1 MALIK
6 KIAVAVDI
14 SPQSEETLRYAAVLA
29 EGVGAELVI
38 INVINQRDLDALKY
52 VAQTGYE
59 MDVEKWKAEQKAYR
73 QGEIEKYMEAAGCGG
88 VQAKIIFKI
97 GVPYVEIID
106 TAKAE
111 GADMIVMGTKGR
123 TALSDT
129 LLGSAAQKVFRRAHI
144 PVLSVRGQEHEA
156 LVCRLKDE

>member
-1 MALIK
+1 MVK

-29 EGVGAELVI
+29 EGVGAELVV

-59 MDVEKWKAEQKAYR
+59 MDVDKWKAEQKAYR
-73 QGEIEKYMEAAGCGG
+73 EGEIKKYMSAAGCDG
-88 VQAKIIFKI
+88 VQAKIIFKL
-97 GVPYVEIID
+97 GVPWVELID

-111 GADMIVMGTKGR
+111 GADMIMMGAKGR
-123 TALSDT
+123 TALGDT
-129 LLGSAAQKVFRRAHI
+129 LLGSTAQKVFRRAHI
-144 PVLSVRGQEHEA
+144 PVLSVRGQEHEE
-156 LVCRLKDE
+156 LICRLRGE